1 MGSDSQ
7 CRIPVI
13 ELSINSVGFE
23 RGTDDWHHLSKSVRE
38 ACENYGCFEV
48 VYDNIPL
55 QLRAETFSVIKE
67 LFSLPLEAKQKNIN
81 PKPYHGY
88 YGQNLYESFGLE
100 DSSNYNSLKSFTEL
114 MWPSGHDQFCNTVV
128 TMMKKLDELKD
139 MIHMMILDSYGL
151 GEKSNSIVP
160 CKMLLRVMKYSAPPS
175 GEYMKGLQAHTDKL
189 FSTILCD
196 DQVSGLEFETKD
208 GQWNKLSLSPSS
220 FIFFVGD
227 PLMAWSNGRM
237 HPVKHRVMM
246 SGEKDRY
253 SLGAFAVPVEGT
265 IIKAP
270 KELVDEE
277 YPQILKEF
285 DYMDFAKF
293 SYSEEGRAIDSAR
306 QVFVFAGIS
315 TREQDNGSGRT

>member
-1 MGSDSQ
+1 
-7 CRIPVI
+7 
-13 ELSINSVGFE
+13 
-23 RGTDDWHHLSKSVRE
+23 
-38 ACENYGCFEV
+38 
-48 VYDNIPL
+48 
-55 QLRAETFSVIKE
+55 
-67 LFSLPLEAKQKNIN
+67 
-81 PKPYHGY
+81 
-88 YGQNLYESFGLE
+88 
-100 DSSNYNSLKSFTEL
+100 
-114 MWPSGHDQFCNTVV
+114 
-128 TMMKKLDELKD
+128 
-139 MIHMMILDSYGL
+139 MILDSYGL

-160 CKMLLRVMKYSAPPS
+160 CKTLIQVMKYSAPPS
-175 GEYMKGLQAHTDKL
+175 GEYMKGLQAHTDKQ

-220 FIFFVGD
+220 FIFLVGD

-237 HPVKHRVMM
+237 HPVKPR
-246 SGEKDRY
+246 
-253 SLGAFAVPVEGT
+253 AFAVPVEGT

-285 DYMDFAKF
+285 EYMDFTKF